1 MPTSDAQPSYIILG
15 AGVFG
20 VSTAYHLIRQYPS
33 ASITLI
39 DRDAHTATSRV
50 AASWDWNK
58 VVRADYDD
66 LTYCRLALEAQDIF
80 ENDELWKP
88 YFHKTGIFWTC
99 RSEYAGAVIENY
111 GKLGRKADLRA
122 VGVQEARGL
131 YGGLFEDADYE
142 GVKEV
147 LVNRTSGWAE
157 AGDCLGA
164 VTRECL
170 RLGVRYVVG
179 EVETLEL
186 EGGKCVGVRM
196 EDGGVVRADRVVV
209 CTGAYTSKLLEVSAQ
224 WSGVKDL
231 PAGDRILAGGITTGM
246 VKLDDES
253 YQRFK
258 DMPVG
263 VQGYNAE
270 TGMLV
275 RSVIVP
281 STANTKVR
289 SIHRQSSTHKRQR
302 AKVVGPNNIQQHA
315 RSNARSSYLYAASR
329 TRLRS
334 VECLKETE
342 RRHSA
347 CQPRLLRQERSKLED
362 GEASH
367 LLVSVDLAT
376 STHYINRR

>member
-1 MPTSDAQPSYIILG
+1 MPTSDVQPSYIILG

-20 VSTAYHLIRQYPS
+20 VSTAHHLIHLHPS

-66 LTYCRLALEAQDIF
+66 LIYCKLALEAQDIF

-99 RSEYAGAVIENY
+99 RSEYAGAVIGNY
-111 GKLGRKADLRA
+111 ERLGRKADLRA
-122 VGVQEARGL
+122 VGVEEAKKL

-147 LVNRTSGWAE
+147 LVNRTSGWAA
-157 AGDCLGA
+157 AGDCLGK

-179 EVETLEL
+179 EVETLVF
-186 EGGKCVGVRM
+186 EGGECVGVRM

-224 WSGVKDL
+224 RSGVKDL

-270 TGMLV
+270 TGMLI
-275 RSVIVP
+275 RSVPVSSAADIE
-281 STANTKVR
+281 VR
-289 SIHRQSSTHKRQR
+289 SIHRQSSTYKRQR
-302 AKVVGPNNIQQHA
+302 AKVVGPDNIQQHA
-315 RSNARSSYLYAASR
+315 RSTTWSSYFYAAS
-329 TRLRS
+329 
-334 VECLKETE
+334 
-342 RRHSA
+342 
-347 CQPRLLRQERSKLED
+347 
-362 GEASH
+362 
-367 LLVSVDLAT
+367 
-376 STHYINRR
+376 

>member
-20 VSTAYHLIRQYPS
+20 VSTAHHLIRQYPS

-39 DRDAHTATSRV
+39 DRDSHTATSRV

-66 LTYCRLALEAQDIF
+66 LTYCKLALEAQDIF

-99 RSEYAGAVIENY
+99 RSEYAGAVIGNY
-111 GKLGRKADLRA
+111 ERLGRKADLRA
-122 VGVQEARGL
+122 VGVEEARGL

-147 LVNRTSGWAE
+147 LVNRTSGWAA

-179 EVETLEL
+179 EVETLDF
-186 EGGKCVGVRM
+186 EGGECVGVRT

-224 WSGVKDL
+224 RSGVKDL
-231 PAGDRILAGGITTGM
+231 PAGERILAGGITTGM

-270 TGMLV
+270 TGMLIRCV
-275 RSVIVP
+275 TNHSAADIEL
-281 STANTKVR
+281 R
-289 SIHRQSSTHKRQR
+289 SIHRQSSTYKRQG
-302 AKVVGPNNIQQHA
+302 AKVVGPDNIQQHA
-315 RSNARSSYLYAASR
+315 RSTTRSSYFYAAS
-329 TRLRS
+329 
-334 VECLKETE
+334 
-342 RRHSA
+342 
-347 CQPRLLRQERSKLED
+347 
-362 GEASH
+362 
-367 LLVSVDLAT
+367 
-376 STHYINRR
+376 

>member
-1 MPTSDAQPSYIILG
+1 MSAPTPQPSYIILG

-20 VSTAYHLIRQYPS
+20 VSTAYHLIRKYPT

-39 DRDAHTATSRV
+39 DRDAHEATTRV

-66 LTYCRLALEAQDIF
+66 LVYCQLALEAQDIF
-80 ENDELWKP
+80 KSDELWKP
-88 YFHKTGIFWTC
+88 FFHETGIFWTC
-99 RSEYAGAVIENY
+99 RSEYAGAVIANY
-111 GKLGRKADLRA
+111 ETLKRKADLRA
-122 VGVQEARGL
+122 VGVEEARGL
-131 YGGLFEDADYE
+131 YGGLFEDADYG

-147 LVNRTSGWAE
+147 LVNRTSGWAA

-179 EVETLEL
+179 EVETLVFER
-186 EGGKCVGVRM
+186 GDCVGVRM
-196 EDGGVVRADRVVV
+196 GDGRVVKAGRVVV

-224 WSGVKDL
+224 RTGVRDL
-231 PAGDRILAGGITTGM
+231 PAGERIMAGGITTGM

-270 TGMLV
+270 TGTFT
-275 RSVIVP
+275 RSVTI
-281 STANTKVR
+281 SSAADIEVR
-289 SIHRQSSTHKRQR
+289 SIHRQSATYKRQR
-302 AKVVGPNNIQQHA
+302 VEVVGPDNIQQHA
-315 RSNARSSYLYAASR
+315 GSITWSSYFHAATR

-334 VECLKETE
+334 VERLEETQG
-342 RRHSA
+342 RHSL
-347 CQPRLLRQERSKLED
+347 CQSRLLRQARSNLED

-367 LLVSVDLAT
+367 LLVCVNLTTDDV
-376 STHYINRR
+376 NRP